1 MGTIQETKPDPASG
15 LSLFLIMQHEQQT
28 ALRNLISVTTTLMTA
43 SVHTITPPW
52 YLVLLLLVLLAC
64 KLGLLLGRLGCSSGS
79 STEAFPSPFSF
90 FVMRFSLLFV
100 GACALRHGRPGMCQ
114 RCMQ

>member
-64 KLGLLLGRLGCSSGS
+64 KLGLLLGSWAVVGQLYRGLPIAILLLCDALQPPLCWRL
-79 STEAFPSPFSF
+79 
-90 FVMRFSLLFV
+90 
-100 GACALRHGRPGMCQ
+100 CAASWQWYVSAKHQ
-114 RCMQ
+114 